1 MFQRAK
7 LTFFTIAIL
16 IATFSGVS
24 AQKFAYVDIGR
35 ILENYP
41 DYKRAQEE
49 LDRTAE
55 KWRQEIAQEADK
67 VKGLHNKF
75 QAEQVLLSDDVKKQ
89 RETELAQRE
98 NQVREMQKEKFG
110 PDGAL
115 FKRRQELVKPI
126 QDKIFTVI
134 ESYATEKG
142 YDFIFDKGTGGM
154 LFSNNTYDKTSDIQK
169 RLGIK

>member
-1 MFQRAK
+1 MFHRIK
-7 LTFFTIAIL
+7 LSFFAFFIFC
-16 IATFSGVS
+16 ATVS
-24 AQKFAYVDIGR
+24 SVTAQKFAYVDINR

-55 KWRQEIAQEADK
+55 KWRQEIAQEFDK
-67 VKGLHNKF
+67 VKGMHNKF
-75 QAEQVLLSDDVKKQ
+75 QAEQVLLSEDVKKQ

-110 PDGAL
+110 PEGAL

-126 QDKIFTVI
+126 QDKIYTVI
-134 ESYATEKG
+134 ESYATEKA

-154 LFSNNTYDKTSDIQK
+154 LFGNSTYDKTADIQK